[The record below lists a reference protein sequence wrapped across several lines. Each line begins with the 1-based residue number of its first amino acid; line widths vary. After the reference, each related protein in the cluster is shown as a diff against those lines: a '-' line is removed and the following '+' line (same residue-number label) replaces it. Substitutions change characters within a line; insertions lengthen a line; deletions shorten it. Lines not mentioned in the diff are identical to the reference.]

1 MGVMRSLLR
10 VVLVAAW
17 MTVGANAAQAQE
29 ERTHTVQR
37 KETAYGIATRYGVDL
52 NRLFELNR
60 WAEGGIRKGDVLRI
74 PPALPAPETPAQ
86 DAPEAAPVGSTA
98 PAASAAMSTDSVP
111 DRPKRPTAGPIDAPA
126 QPQKTEPVAVP
137 RGRPVPPHWPGDT
150 VRVAVMLP
158 FSAGEDSLSRQ
169 ALRLRDIA
177 LDCAAGIR
185 TALDSGQWLGG
196 HVDVRFLDTGL
207 DTSGA
212 MLCGPAELQFSGGP
226 VDIAVGPLR
235 RPALKEVRT
244 WPGMEGAVH
253 LVLTDLGWPLIKGA
267 PGVLYPYTQQE
278 SKMALLAGHIAAR
291 HVGERVMMLATG
303 DIRNIEAEDAF
314 RAGWEEAGA
323 DSLTTFVEVEVTS
336 RGLGS
341 LRDSLTDVRRNILV
355 APGGKASRSFA
366 GVLQTEI
373 QLGDTMDFRL
383 YTDGSWR
390 DFEFLD
396 PDLLD
401 RVGMTVVDGTGSR
414 PDSVSGA
421 PPCDSLFMAR
431 NRRMAVLRGGPV
443 GRYAWV
449 SHDFLLEALRWT
461 VAHGRSWPG
470 RLAAGERLVAP
481 RMVSG
486 SMVHRFEWGAP
497 FGEGNGLVNTAS
509 RLLRQ
514 EDLRW
519 IELEGHE

>member
-1 MGVMRSLLR
+1 MRPLLR
-10 VVLVAAW
+10 VVLVLAW
-17 MTVGANAAQAQE
+17 MTVGAPGAQAQE

-37 KETAYGIATRYGVDL
+37 KETAFGIAAQYGVDL

-74 PPALPAPETPAQ
+74 PAALPATETPSEGAPAAPAV
-86 DAPEAAPVGSTA
+86 DAGSAAAAAPEAAP
-98 PAASAAMSTDSVP
+98 TDSVP
-111 DRPKRPTAGPIDAPA
+111 DRAKPPAADPGDALVHSEYA
-126 QPQKTEPVAVP
+126 EPVAVP

-158 FSAGEDSLSRQ
+158 FSAGEDSLGRQ

-177 LDCAAGIR
+177 LDCASGIR
-185 TALDSGQWLGG
+185 TALDSGQWMGA
-196 HVDVRFLDTGL
+196 HVDVRFLDTGR

-212 MLCGPAELQFSGGP
+212 LLCGPDELEFAGGP

-253 LVLTDLGWPLIKGA
+253 LVLTDLGSPLVKGA
-267 PGVLYPYTQQE
+267 PGMLYPFTQQTSTME
-278 SKMALLAGHIAAR
+278 LLARHIAAR

-303 DIRNIEAEDAF
+303 DIRNIQAEDAF
-314 RAGWEEAGA
+314 RAGWEAAGA

-336 RGLGS
+336 RGLGV

-383 YTDGSWR
+383 YADGSWR

-414 PDSVSGA
+414 PDSLSGES
-421 PPCDSLFMAR
+421 PNDSMFVAR

-449 SHDFLLEALRWT
+449 SHDLIREALSWT
-461 VAHGRSWPG
+461 VAHGRSWPA
-470 RLAAGERLVAP
+470 RLAAGERLIAP
-481 RMVSG
+481 WAASG
-486 SMVHRFEWGAP
+486 SLLYRFDWGAP
-497 FGEGNGLVNTAS
+497 YGADSGLVNTAS

-519 IELEGHE
+519 IELDGHE

>member
-1 MGVMRSLLR
+1 MGVMRFLLR

-17 MTVGANAAQAQE
+17 MTVGAFGAQAQG

-37 KETAYGIATRYGVDL
+37 KETAYGIAAQYGVDL
-52 NRLFELNR
+52 NRLFEINR

-74 PPALPAPETPAQ
+74 PAALPEPAA
-86 DAPEAAPVGSTA
+86 DFPANV
-98 PAASAAMSTDSVP
+98 PAASVPMPVDSVP
-111 DRPKRPTAGPIDAPA
+111 GQKKEDAEVLGSA
-126 QPQKTEPVAVP
+126 WGQAEAVDAESVP

-150 VRVAVMLP
+150 VRIAVMLP
-158 FSAGEDSLSRQ
+158 FSAGEDSLNRQ

-185 TALDSGQWLGG
+185 TALDSGQWVGAHL
-196 HVDVRFLDTGL
+196 DIRFLDTGR

-212 MLCGPAELQFSGGP
+212 LLCGPEELNFDGGP

-267 PGVLYPYTQQE
+267 PGLLYPYTQQE
-278 SKMALLAGHIAAR
+278 STMALLARHVAAR
-291 HVGERVMMLATG
+291 HAGERVMMLATG

-314 RAGWEEAGA
+314 RAGWAAAGA

-383 YTDGSWR
+383 YADGSWR

-414 PDSVSGA
+414 PDSLAGVVPG
-421 PPCDSLFMAR
+421 DSLYAGR
-431 NRRMAVLRGGPV
+431 SRRMAILRGGPV

-449 SHDFLLEALRWT
+449 SHDLLLDALSWT
-461 VAHGRSWPG
+461 VAHGRSWPE
-470 RLAAGERLVAP
+470 RLADGERLIAP
-481 RMVSG
+481 HWASG
-486 SMVHRFEWGAP
+486 NLVYRFNWGAP
-497 FGEGNGLVNTAS
+497 FGSGNGLVNAAS

-514 EDLRW
+514 EGLRW

>member
-1 MGVMRSLLR
+1 MGVMRPLLG
-10 VVLVAAW
+10 VVLVLAW
-17 MTVGANAAQAQE
+17 MTVGAFGAQAQG

-37 KETAYGIATRYGVDL
+37 KETAYGIATQYGVDL
-52 NRLFELNR
+52 NRLFEFNR

-74 PPALPAPETPAQ
+74 PPTMSE
-86 DAPEAAPVGSTA
+86 
-98 PAASAAMSTDSVP
+98 PAAQAVDSPVDVSVVSIPVDSVSGQKKETSQAL
-111 DRPKRPTAGPIDAPA
+111 RLESGQPKAVGA
-126 QPQKTEPVAVP
+126 EVVP

-150 VRVAVMLP
+150 LRIAVMLP
-158 FSAGEDSLSRQ
+158 FSAGEDSLNRQ
-169 ALRLRDIA
+169 AIRLRDIA

-185 TALDSGQWLGG
+185 TALDSGQWIGA
-196 HVDVRFLDTGL
+196 HVDVRFLDTGR

-212 MLCGPAELQFSGGP
+212 LLCGPHELDFAGGP

-235 RPALKEVRT
+235 RPALKEIRT
-244 WPGMEGAVH
+244 WSGMEGAVH

-267 PGVLYPYTQQE
+267 PGLLYPYTQQE
-278 SKMALLAGHIAAR
+278 STMGLLARHIASR
-291 HVGERVMMLATG
+291 HAGERVMMLATG

-314 RAGWEEAGA
+314 RAGWKAAGA

-383 YTDGSWR
+383 YADGSWR

-401 RVGMTVVDGTGSR
+401 RVSMTVVDGTGSLA
-414 PDSVSGA
+414 DSLAGVL
-421 PPCDSLFMAR
+421 PCDSLYSQR
-431 NRRMAVLRGGPV
+431 SRRMAILRGGPV
-443 GRYAWV
+443 GQYAWV
-449 SHDFLLEALRWT
+449 SHDLLREALSWT
-461 VAHGRSWPG
+461 VAHGRSWPA
-470 RLAAGERLVAP
+470 RLADGEHLIAPHSEAGSLVY
-481 RMVSG
+481 
-486 SMVHRFEWGAP
+486 RFTWSAP
-497 FGEGNGLVNTAS
+497 FGGGNGLVNTAS

-519 IELEGHE
+519 IELNGHE